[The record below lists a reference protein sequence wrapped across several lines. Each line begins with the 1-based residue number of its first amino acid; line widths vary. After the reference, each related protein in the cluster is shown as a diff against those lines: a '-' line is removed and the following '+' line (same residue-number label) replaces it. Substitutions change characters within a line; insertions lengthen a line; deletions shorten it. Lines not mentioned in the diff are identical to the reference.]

1 MQTDLV
7 CHGYSR
13 FHDPPHV
20 AIEHIDNHRRNGHQQ
35 QVQRYSGVPRTC
47 YNWNKEE
54 KNDILGYFF
63 WGFLLTQV
71 PGGRLSEMYGTRIVI
86 GVGLFCA
93 ALVTILIP
101 VACHLHYYWVLFA
114 RFALGLA
121 LGVQWPAIPPMAA
134 KWVSPSDTSKFMSHM
149 VASALGAALTYPVCG
164 YLIAFLG
171 WPSVFYISGGITL
184 LWTMAWFYLVYDS
197 PEQHSRISREEKEL
211 LKDARIVNCA
221 AKKSKTPWIK
231 ILNSAPVWAFVVG
244 NVIFAFTTYLALYQV
259 PGFISQV
266 LHLNIKQN
274 GWLSSL
280 PHLGNCCKNSTTTFI

>member
-1 MQTDLV
+1 MFNMQPDLI
-7 CHGYSR
+7 CHGYSKL
-13 FHDPPHV
+13 HDPPHV

-197 PEQHSRISREEKEL
+197 PEQHPRISREEKEL

-244 NVIFAFTTYLALYQV
+244 NVIFAFTLLALSCFV
-259 PGFISQV
+259 PSTR
-266 LHLNIKQN
+266 LHQ
-274 GWLSSL
+274 SSFTL
-280 PHLGNCCKNSTTTFI
+280 EHQKEWMVVYFTPSR